1 MPWSLRPSGGEAPP
15 RALAALAAKERS
27 GSVRV
32 DDLSMDRLMASLGE
46 AFSLMVRL
54 AQDQSRSICMTL
66 AWVLLAWESMAAPA
80 CTSMV

>member
-1 MPWSLRPSGGEAPP
+1 MPQELRPVGGEVPP
-15 RALAALAAKERS
+15 RALAALSAEEGC

-32 DDLSMDRLMASLGE
+32 NDLLMDRLMASLGE